1 MTNLSPNAKLAAAVM
16 RVVEPPIAMA
26 PYFGAVLR
34 GLIRREMSPETEAMM
49 ISMGMKPT
57 LFVTHDGV
65 MQWSSSFIASI
76 DVVEVAWSLIHEV
89 GHIVLNHHA
98 RAVAQG
104 IPVRMSK
111 PEDMD
116 NARLWNLAGDASW
129 NAELRKM
136 NSAPL
141 PGFWVMPETLE
152 QPEGLIVEE
161 RYNLLRQ
168 QVDKIKQK
176 LGKAGAGTGSCGSCS
191 GHAAPGEPEGGK
203 SAEGRSEAEM
213 ERFKKQVAQ
222 DIQSAKDRGTIPESL
237 KRWADDFLK
246 PVKIDWRTKLARIV
260 RGAVAY
266 RSGCADFTYSKMSR
280 RQAGVGYGVGRPV
293 VPALHSPKPNVAIAL
308 DVSGSMGK
316 RELSAALTEVRGVL
330 SAVGAQVTFV
340 VCDAEVHGI
349 KAIKS
354 VDEAVN
360 MMVGGG
366 GTYLEPAVEAISKL
380 KDKPGIVI
388 ILTDGYCDD
397 SPSYGLNLIWT
408 IVGGNTTFSPTHG
421 ETVFVDEE

>member
-1 MTNLSPNAKLAAAVM
+1 MTNLSPNAKIAAAVM

-26 PYFGAVLR
+26 PYFGSILR

-76 DVVEVAWSLIHEV
+76 DVIEVAWSLIHEV
-89 GHIVLNHHA
+89 GHVVLNHHA
-98 RAVAQG
+98 RALAQG
-104 IPVRMSK
+104 IPVRASK

-116 NARLWNLAGDASW
+116 NARLWNLASDASW

-136 NSAPL
+136 NNAPL
-141 PGFWVMPETLE
+141 PGFWVMPETLN

-168 QVDKIKQK
+168 QVDKIKEK
-176 LGKAGAGTGSCGSCS
+176 LGKAGVGMGACGSCS
-191 GHAAPGEPEGGK
+191 GHAAPGEPEGTAAG
-203 SAEGRSEAEM
+203 SGEGRSEAEM

-222 DIQSAKDRGTIPESL
+222 DIQATPEKSRGTIPDSL
-237 KRWADDFLK
+237 KRWAEEYLK
-246 PVKIDWRTKLARIV
+246 PAKIDWRTKLARIV

-293 VPALHSPKPNVAIAL
+293 VPALHSPKPNAACVI
-308 DVSGSMGK
+308 DTSGSMSK
-316 RELSAALTEVRGVL
+316 KDLSAALTEVRGVL
-330 SAVGAQVTFV
+330 QAVGAGVTV
-340 VCDAEVHGI
+340 CICDAEVHGI
-349 KAIKS
+349 KRVESI
-354 VDEAVN
+354 DEVAK
-360 MMVGGG
+360 MMKGGG
-366 GTYLEPAVEAISKL
+366 GTAMDACARRRDRAEGEAERL
-380 KDKPGIVI
+380 HRHD
-388 ILTDGYCDD
+388 
-397 SPSYGLNLIWT
+397 
-408 IVGGNTTFSPTHG
+408 
-421 ETVFVDEE
+421 